1 MKKIYQTPNTIV
13 VTIQTKKIM
22 AGSDL
27 QYYGEPY
34 TTSETSGNLSRRGSS
49 VWDDDDDDYDE

>member
-27 QYYGEPY
+27 NYYDEPY
-34 TTSETSGNLSRRGSS
+34 TTETSGNLSRRGHS
-49 VWDDDDDDYDE
+49 VWDDDDDDFDY